1 MADFPSL
8 RSSRAA
14 AHRGKCERSN
24 TGTRMPDTPSRL
36 AQHVRRWPRR
46 VIYTV
51 ATLLLVLLVARIA
64 LPHVIKS
71 QINQRLAAIPGYSGH
86 VQDIDLHLWRG
97 AYSLVGLAIYRQNG
111 QVREPFVL
119 GSEIDFSVAWRE
131 LFRGK
136 IVSDIHVDTPQI
148 NFVFAET
155 RSESQTDTDRRWQ
168 EVIQDIFP
176 IDITHLEVDNGTIR
190 YVDKTK
196 EPHVDI
202 FLKNMHVV
210 ATGLRNR
217 AGERGREFPAEIA
230 VEGET
235 IGGGK
240 VRFDVAADPLAAQPH
255 FHLSAKL
262 DSLSLP
268 ALNDSLK
275 AVANVDVG
283 RGTFQMAA
291 EMAGKDGGFQGYVKP
306 FFEDLDFRNIE
317 DKEKGIGTRIWERIV
332 AGVAWLVKNKSRDQ
346 VGTRIPF
353 EGRFGDPQVGLL
365 ATVTNLF
372 RHGFVRAF
380 NPTIEGSVN
389 PENVLPDGKSADGK
403 DVGEAKGEQP
413 RPEGVP
419 ATRAEVKREAKEPTP
434 AHKVV
439 K

>member
-1 MADFPSL
+1 MSKD
-8 RSSRAA
+8 
-14 AHRGKCERSN
+14 C
-24 TGTRMPDTPSRL
+24 MPDQPSRIV
-36 AQHVRRWPRR
+36 QHVRRWPRR
-46 VIYTV
+46 VVYAV
-51 ATLLLVLLVARIA
+51 GALLLVLIAVRLA
-64 LPHVIKS
+64 LPHVVKN
-71 QINQRLAAIPGYSGH
+71 QINHRLQNVPGYTGQ
-86 VQDIDLHLWRG
+86 VQDVDLHLWRG
-97 AYSLVGLAIYRQNG
+97 AYGLVGIAIYRQNG

-119 GSEIDFSVAWRE
+119 ANKIDFSIAWRE

-136 IVSDIHVDTPQI
+136 IVSDIHVESPQM
-148 NFVFAET
+148 NFVQAET
-155 RSESQTDTDRRWQ
+155 KSESQTDADRRWQ
-168 EVIQDIFP
+168 AVIQDIFP
-176 IDITHLEVDNGTIR
+176 IDITHLDVKDGMVR

-196 EPHVDI
+196 EPYVDI
-202 FLKNMHVV
+202 FLKNMSIV

-230 VEGET
+230 IRGQT
-235 IGGGK
+235 LGDGK
-240 VRFDVAADPLAAQPH
+240 VEIDIAADPLAEQPH

-262 DSLSLP
+262 DGLNLP

-275 AVANVDVG
+275 AIANVDVG
-283 RGTFQMAA
+283 RGTFRMAA

-317 DKEKGIGTRIWERIV
+317 DKNKGIGSRIWERVV

-353 EGRFGDPQVGLL
+353 EGQFGDPKVGLF
-365 ATVTNLF
+365 ATIRNLF

-389 PENVLPDGKSADGK
+389 PDNVLPTGKSADGK
-403 DVGEAKGEQP
+403 NVGKSEQP

-419 ATRAEVKREAKEPTP
+419 ATKAEVKREAKEPTP
-434 AHKVV
+434 AIKVV